1 MSLDKYVTYV
11 SGLDPWADC
20 LTARLPDCLKAPGVV
35 LDRSRESGHCRFSM
49 ESPTSDVKAYL
60 NMAAKLFSLPV
71 SKKVEKWILFE
82 FPFDSRL
89 LSMSPLYLKSRKFYL
104 ELGGRFYPRMC
115 STMRSLSAQDL
126 FADSI
131 DYSPSES
138 ELIWFVENRN
148 DVSDPEKE
156 IESITRFS
164 EISVF
169 HEQNHRVIW
178 RMLPPA
184 PKEENDLRRYLNF
197 AESLVVILD
206 LALGDELGLKY
217 SQEFESMRVIYRCG
231 GKGPWI
237 KKNHKQNRDYYLALF
252 LATYYLLEMMNP
264 EDILPALNY
273 VFPGQKAINKAVT
286 DRSLELSELFTRIT
300 NPQWQERYWK
310 QASLKLTKM
319 YRGSAQDELYLPEDP
334 LDFGDDLY
342 LVTRVLDHYG
352 I

>member
-1 MSLDKYVTYV
+1 MTLSSSSNVNIY
-11 SGLDPWADC
+11 
-20 LTARLPDCLKAPGVV
+20 LK
-35 LDRSRESGHCRFSM
+35 
-49 ESPTSDVKAYL
+49 KA
-60 NMAAKLFSLPV
+60 AHLFALPV
-71 SKKVEKWILFE
+71 SKKIEKWTLFE

-89 LSMSPLYLKSRKFYL
+89 LTLSPLYLKSRKYYL
-104 ELGGRFYPRMC
+104 ELGGRFYPRLC

-138 ELIWFVENRN
+138 ELIWFVQNRD
-148 DVSDPEKE
+148 DVTDPEKE
-156 IESITRFS
+156 IESITRFT

-178 RMLPPA
+178 RLLPPA
-184 PKEENDLRRYLNF
+184 PSEQHDLRRYLNF

-206 LALGDELGLKY
+206 LALGDELGVKY
-217 SQEFESMRVIYRCG
+217 SREFEEMRVIYRAG
-231 GKGPWI
+231 GRGPWI
-237 KKNHKQNRDYYLALF
+237 QKNHKQNRNYYLALF

-273 VFPGQKAINKAVT
+273 VFPGQAAINKAVT
-286 DRSLELSELFTRIT
+286 KRSLELSELFTRIT

-310 QASLKLTKM
+310 QASKKLSRIHK
-319 YRGSAQDELYLPEDP
+319 GSAEDELYLPEDP

-342 LVTRVLDHYG
+342 IVNQVLDHYSV
-352 I
+352 